1 LATVDHAAND
11 PKAFPRIAQT
21 GLTLFPVF
29 VIMDGILVFRMSG
42 EAQREPCSWSAC
54 NNPGMASLSGLWLCE
69 LHFYETAT
77 NGLTD
82 FRARFGG
89 KSASA
94 IEREK
99 VLEFLSELM
108 VQTTNLIAGAEPLSQ
123 SQSDEFLELW
133 LSAAS
138 FAKQIQ
144 CRPSP

>member
-1 LATVDHAAND
+1 
-11 PKAFPRIAQT
+11 
-21 GLTLFPVF
+21 
-29 VIMDGILVFRMSG
+29 MDEILVFRMSG
-42 EAQREPCSWSAC
+42 EAQKEPCSWSAC
-54 NNPGMASLSGLWLCE
+54 NNPGRASLSGRWLCQP
-69 LHFYETAT
+69 HFYDTAT
-77 NGLTD
+77 NRLTD

-94 IEREK
+94 VEGEE

-108 VQTTNLIAGAEPLSQ
+108 AQTTNLIASAEPLSQ

-133 LSAAS
+133 LSAAT